1 MVRQRLAQIERNHS
15 QLSERSQDGSRTSS
29 PVRTVTPGAGPGPG
43 CTPMPMSPAWSGW
56 LRREAV
62 FHNSSAMSSLLPTP
76 KGMSSTSSREISWI
90 GSPRKAGRGEN
101 SRVSSP
107 LSEDPE
113 EDAQRRNSEHTRQR
127 GLDRVPSPQA
137 AARPASE
144 DIKGLS
150 TGLANIK
157 GVLGGESGCPTIHQ
171 VVVGLEHRLHRD
183 GKTLKAIHTKV
194 NQLDERVTNAVASS
208 SSSSVDGNDSQE
220 NILRAVETIR
230 RRLEAEF
237 PALSGKMQDIR
248 EAQAQS
254 EKEKVVYSNVAPSNA
269 PAIMSTELKPLL
281 DKLDGF
287 RTLLEANKTTGEGK
301 DPQVTEVRLQITV
314 VWRILTRLDSVS
326 IRFLYSSKRKVTSR
340 LYFRNSKQTVFV
352 ILTS

>member
-1 MVRQRLAQIERNHS
+1 M
-15 QLSERSQDGSRTSS
+15 
-29 PVRTVTPGAGPGPG
+29 
-43 CTPMPMSPAWSGW
+43 
-56 LRREAV
+56 
-62 FHNSSAMSSLLPTP
+62 
-76 KGMSSTSSREISWI
+76 SWI

-113 EDAQRRNSEHTRQR
+113 EDVQRWNSEHTRQQ

-144 DIKGLS
+144 DIKRLS
-150 TGLANIK
+150 TGLADIK

-208 SSSSVDGNDSQE
+208 SSSSVDVNDGQE

-287 RTLLEANKTTGEGK
+287 RTLLEANKTTGEGLTTGK
-301 DPQVTEVRLQITV
+301 DPQVTEVRLQITII
-314 VWRILTRLDSVS
+314 WRILTRSDSVS
-326 IRFLYSSKRKVTSR
+326 IRFLCSSKRKVTSR
-340 LYFRNSKQTVFV
+340 LYFRNSKQTAFV